1 MRSTTL
7 GFGLLLLIAT
17 SCGDKDNNSFTVK
30 GKIKGAST
38 DVIFLEEAAL
48 GSSQP
53 LIVDSA
59 KIGKDGSFE
68 LSTLAKEENLY
79 VLRLTQQVDP
89 VATVIND
96 TKEVTIQTDLGK
108 AEGGAYTVK
117 GSPASQAL
125 IDYLMSS
132 NNQLSSI
139 YNMSVQLDSMQ
150 GMDST
155 ALAVQSK
162 RAAAVNSFTQ
172 YVNTVIEKS
181 KSPSLSLFVVGSYQ
195 SYASNPALGLAPFTG
210 EELTAIIN
218 KTTSRFPEHTGLA
231 SVKGS
236 LAESAKA
243 EQQQQA
249 AAPASLLN
257 KPAPAFTL
265 PGITGAPIALSSYKG
280 KYVLVDFWASWCA
293 PCRKENPN
301 VVQAYN
307 RFKDK
312 NFTILGV
319 SLDKEQGP
327 WKEAI
332 KADGLT
338 WAHASDL
345 KFWESAVVP
354 MYNIQGIPYNVL
366 VDPNG
371 IVIAE
376 NLRGPEL
383 DRKLSE
389 VLR

>member
-1 MRSTTL
+1 
-7 GFGLLLLIAT
+7 
-17 SCGDKDNNSFTVK
+17 
-30 GKIKGAST
+30 
-38 DVIFLEEAAL
+38 VIFLEEAAL

-59 KIGKDGSFE
+59 KIAKDGSFE

-79 VLRLTQQVDP
+79 VLRLTQEVNP

-96 TKEVTIQTDLGK
+96 TKEVSIQTDLS
-108 AEGGAYTVK
+108 AADGAYTVK
-117 GSPASQAL
+117 GSPASQVL
-125 IDYLMSS
+125 VDYLMSS
-132 NNQLSSI
+132 NKQLSSI

-150 GMDST
+150 AGDST
-155 ALAVQSK
+155 ALVLQSK
-162 RAAAVNSFTQ
+162 RNTAASGFTQ
-172 YVNTVIEKS
+172 YVNNVINES
-181 KSPSLSLFVVGSYQ
+181 KSPSLSLFVLGSYQ
-195 SYASNPALGLAPFTG
+195 SYASNSGLGLTPFTG
-210 EELTAIIN
+210 EELTAMVD
-218 KTTSRFPEHTGLA
+218 KAVARFPQHTGLA
-231 SVKGS
+231 SVKNTLTQG
-236 LAESAKA
+236 AQAA
-243 EQQQQA
+243 QQQQSGA
-249 AAPASLLN
+249 IASLLN

-265 PGITGAPIALSSYKG
+265 PGLTGEPVTLSAYKG
-280 KYVLVDFWASWCA
+280 KYVLVDFWASWCS

-301 VVQAYN
+301 VVQAYE

-319 SLDKEQGP
+319 SLDKEKGP
-327 WKEAI
+327 WKAAIEAD
-332 KADGLT
+332 KLT

-376 NLRGPEL
+376 NLRGAEL

-389 VLR
+389 VLK